1 MNNYCLLILPYISG
15 VFLILYIHF
24 SNHSVLNERKLHIR
38 RQVEKFNSLHA
49 QFFFFFKAVA
59 YVNRCLFSPHV
70 PSCAER
76 EEMAVIR
83 R

>member
-1 MNNYCLLILPYISG
+1 MVCSTKENWLEYKP
-15 VFLILYIHF
+15 
-24 SNHSVLNERKLHIR
+24 RIR
-38 RQVEKFNSLHA
+38 RQVEKFNNLHA

-70 PSCAER
+70 PSGAER